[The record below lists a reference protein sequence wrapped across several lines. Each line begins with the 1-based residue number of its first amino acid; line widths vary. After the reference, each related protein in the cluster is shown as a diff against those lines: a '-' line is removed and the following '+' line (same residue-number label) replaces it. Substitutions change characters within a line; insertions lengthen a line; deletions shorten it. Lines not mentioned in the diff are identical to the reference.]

1 MNSSLRVRKSA
12 AFTLIELLVVIAII
26 AILIALLLPAVQ
38 QAREAARRTQC
49 KNNLKQLGLA
59 LHNYHDNYSRFPA
72 LRMGPNDGANRQGD
86 QTGLIYLLPFMDQA
100 NIYSL
105 IPQNGTVPVV
115 WTTSFQPWRNTP
127 GPVVICPSSPTPG
140 SGSGVTANGPLGMK
154 SYHFSVGTT
163 INNNYIGATNGMF
176 QFGVLPGASYKGFK
190 DITDG
195 TSNTIAMAERVLGN
209 PGTRSILG
217 QAVFNVAGIDTN
229 PVLCM
234 ATAQNKQYVTGTSI
248 STWGSGTLW
257 AFGHAPQAA
266 VTTVL
271 PPNAPS
277 CWAGNND
284 NPSNQWGIF
293 SATSLHTGGV
303 QVLLGDGSVRFVS
316 ENIDCGNYGV
326 APTPNFG
333 IWGALGTVNGG
344 EVTGEF

>member
-1 MNSSLRVRKSA
+1 MMRLRFFGRRA

-59 LHNYHDNYSRFPA
+59 LHNYHDSHNRFPA
-72 LRMGPNDGANRQGD
+72 LRMGPNDGAGRQGD

-100 NIYSL
+100 NIYSQ
-105 IPQNGTVPVV
+105 IPQDHTVPVV
-115 WTTSFQPWRNTP
+115 WTTTFAPWRNTA
-127 GPVVICPSSPTPG
+127 GPVMLCPSAPIPGTG
-140 SGSGVTANGPLGMK
+140 SGISANGPLGLK

-163 INNNYIGATNGMF
+163 INNNYSGATKGMF
-176 QFGVLPGASYKGFK
+176 QFGATSGAGFKGFK

-195 TSNTIAMAERVLGN
+195 SSNTIAMAERVLGN

-217 QAVFNVAGIDTN
+217 QSVFNVAGIDTN
-229 PVLCM
+229 PVLCL
-234 ATAQNKQYVTGTSI
+234 ATASNKQYVAGTSI
-248 STWGSGTLW
+248 STWGSGSLW

-271 PPNAPS
+271 PPNGPS
-277 CWAGNND
+277 CWAGNSD

-293 SATSLHTGGV
+293 SATSMHTGGV
-303 QVLLGDGSVRFVS
+303 QVLLGDGSVRFIS
-316 ENIDCGNYGV
+316 ENIDCGNYG
-326 APTPNFG
+326 ANPTPNFG
-333 IWGALGTVNGG
+333 VWGALGTIAGG
-344 EVTGEF
+344 EVVGEF